1 MGRYGEDLHLGRE
14 RTRKDDEMAKRKRRN
29 QVMIVAEQAAA
40 YGVKPPVPTDDER
53 WLSPNE
59 AATILNVTGEAVK
72 QWIYHRRL
80 PAVKLANGFWKIRV
94 KDFEAFLAERYSCA
108 KPAIVIFDTAESSE
122 NSLGKML
129 EALGF
134 RAIPGRNVT
143 DFLLKALEQQPSL
156 FVIALSGN
164 GTEAWKAVER
174 VRESK
179 QLSKI
184 PVLLFGTR
192 DLQAA
197 ETERLLNLGVQG
209 FRKLPISQEE
219 LGREIKGITKGSFY

>member
-1 MGRYGEDLHLGRE
+1 
-14 RTRKDDEMAKRKRRN
+14 MAKRKRRN

-40 YGVKPPVPTDDER
+40 YGVTPPVPTDNEK

-59 AATILNVTGEAVK
+59 AASILNVTGEAVK

-108 KPAIVIFDTAESSE
+108 KPAIVIFEGSE
-122 NSLGKML
+122 EGASLGRTIG
-129 EALGF
+129 ELGY

-164 GTEAWKAVER
+164 GTEAWKAIER
-174 VRESK
+174 VRAAK
-179 QLSKI
+179 QLSKVPI
-184 PVLLFGTR
+184 LLFGTR
-192 DLQAA
+192 ELSQA
-197 ETERLLNLGVQG
+197 ETERLLDLGIQG
-209 FRKLPISQEE
+209 FRKLPIGAEE
-219 LGREIKGITKGSFY
+219 LGREIKGVTTGSFY